1 MSAVSRLFDRFLG
14 RGDWAVTVPTLDGP
28 LLPNQGLEEAPTF
41 ASLPEADNLVRT
53 EKGIL
58 ASSANRLMR
67 LGADGQAE
75 VLQEFSG
82 EITALAHARGMTAV
96 AVDGKGVTIRGG
108 LHDGREPTGDE
119 ARRLSCVTAL
129 TFLDSNSLLIANGSA
144 SLPASGWR
152 RDLMEKNA
160 SGSLWRLDLKS
171 GRLELV
177 RDGLAWPAGIATT
190 GSNRIYVTEAWR
202 HRVLAIDLATRATAP
217 VLEHLP
223 AYPARIAPAFNAGY
237 WLSFYSVRNQ
247 LVEFILR
254 EDGYRKRMLAEVPE
268 AYWVAPSLHS
278 WRDYREP
285 MQGSQL
291 KQMNVLKPYAVTRS
305 YGLVVHC
312 DQNMKPLS
320 SFHSRADG
328 KVHGT
333 LSACETGDDLLVA
346 SRGGSRI
353 VRVAAAASGKRG

>member
-14 RGDWAVTVPTLDGP
+14 RGDWAVTVPTFDGP
-28 LLPNQGLEEAPTF
+28 LMPNQGLEEAQSF
-41 ASLPEADNLVRT
+41 ANLTDADNLART
-53 EKGIL
+53 EKGML

-67 LGADGQAE
+67 FGADGQAE
-75 VLQEFSG
+75 VLQDFAG

-96 AVDGKGVTIRGG
+96 AVDGKGVVIRGG
-108 LHDGREPTGDE
+108 LHDGREAAGDE

-129 TFLDSNSLLIANGSA
+129 TFLDSNTLLVANGSA
-144 SLPASGWR
+144 SLPASAWR
-152 RDLMEKNA
+152 RDLMQKNA
-160 SGSLWRLDLKS
+160 SGSVWRLDLKS
-171 GRLELV
+171 GRLELIG
-177 RDGLAWPAGIATT
+177 DGLAWPAGIATT
-190 GSNRIYVTEAWR
+190 GSNRVYVTEAWR
-202 HRVLAIDLATRATAP
+202 HRVLAIDLATKATAP

-237 WLSFYSVRNQ
+237 WLTSYSARNQ

-254 EDGYRKRMLAEVPE
+254 EETYRKRMLAEIPE
-268 AYWVAPSLHS
+268 AYWMAPSLSS

-305 YGLVVHC
+305 YGLVIHC

-328 KVHGT
+328 TVHGT

-346 SRGGSRI
+346 SRGGSRV
-353 VRVAAAASGKRG
+353 VRLPKVAGGKRG

>member
-28 LLPNQGLEEAPTF
+28 LLPNQDLEEAEAF
-41 ASLPEADNLVRT
+41 ASLADADNLVRT
-53 EKGIL
+53 DKGML

-67 LGADGQAE
+67 FDADGKAE
-75 VLQEFSG
+75 ALQEFPG
-82 EITALAHARGMTAV
+82 EVTALAHARGMTAL
-96 AVDGKGVTIRGG
+96 AIDGKGVVIRGG
-108 LHDGREPTGDE
+108 LHDGREAAGDT
-119 ARRLSCVTAL
+119 ASRLSCVTAL
-129 TFLDSNSLLIANGSA
+129 TFLDSNTLLVANGSA
-144 SLPASGWR
+144 SQAAGGWR

-160 SGSLWRLDLKS
+160 SGSVWRLDLKS
-171 GRLELV
+171 GRLDLI

-190 GSNRIYVTEAWR
+190 GSNRVYVTEAWR
-202 HRVLAIDLATRATAP
+202 HRVLAIDLATKATVP

-237 WLSFYSVRNQ
+237 WLTFYSVRNQ

-254 EDGYRKRMLAEVPE
+254 EETYRKRMLAEIPE
-268 AYWVAPSLHS
+268 SYWMAPSLSS

-333 LSACETGDDLLVA
+333 ISACEVGDDLLVA

-353 VRVAAAASGKRG
+353 VRVAKVASGKRS

>member
-1 MSAVSRLFDRFLG
+1 MNALSQFFDRFLG

-28 LLPNQGLEEAPTF
+28 LLPNQDLEEAETF
-41 ASLPEADNLVRT
+41 AGLTDADNLVRT
-53 EKGIL
+53 DKGVL
-58 ASSANRLMR
+58 ASSAAALVRF
-67 LGADGQAE
+67 GADGQAE
-75 VLQEFSG
+75 VLQEFPG
-82 EITALAHARGMTAV
+82 EITALAHARGMTAL
-96 AVDGKGVTIRGG
+96 AIDGKGVIIRGG
-108 LHDGREPTGDE
+108 LHDGREAKGDE
-119 ARRLSCVTAL
+119 ALRLSCITAL

-152 RDLMEKNA
+152 RDLMQKNA

-171 GRLELV
+171 GRLELI
-177 RDGLAWPAGIATT
+177 RDRLAWPAGIATT

-237 WLSFYSVRNQ
+237 WLTFYSVRNQ

-254 EDGYRKRMLAEVPE
+254 EEAYRKRMLAEVPE
-268 AYWVAPSLHS
+268 AYWMAPSLSS

-328 KVHGT
+328 TVHGT
-333 LSACETGDDLLVA
+333 VSACETGDDLLVA

-353 VRVAAAASGKRG
+353 VRVAGAASGKRG

>member
-1 MSAVSRLFDRFLG
+1 MNALRQFFDRFLG

-28 LLPNQGLEEAPTF
+28 LLPNQGLEEAETF
-41 ASLPEADNLVRT
+41 AGLADADNLVRT
-53 EKGIL
+53 DKGVL
-58 ASSANRLMR
+58 ASSAASLVRF
-67 LGADGQAE
+67 GTEGQAE
-75 VLQEFSG
+75 VLQEFPG
-82 EITALAHARGMTAV
+82 DVTALAHARGMTAI
-96 AVDGKGVTIRGG
+96 AIDGKGVVIRGG
-108 LHDGREPTGDE
+108 LHDGREATGDE
-119 ARRLSCVTAL
+119 ALRLSCITAL

-152 RDLMEKNA
+152 RDLMQKNA

-171 GRLELV
+171 GRLELI

-202 HRVLAIDLATRATAP
+202 HRVLAIDLATKATAP

-237 WLSFYSVRNQ
+237 WLTFYSVRNQ

-254 EDGYRKRMLAEVPE
+254 EEAYRKRMLAEVPE
-268 AYWVAPSLHS
+268 QFWMAPSLSS

-328 KVHGT
+328 TVHGT
-333 LSACETGDDLLVA
+333 VSACEAGDDLLVA
-346 SRGGSRI
+346 SRGCSRI
-353 VRVAAAASGKRG
+353 VRVAGAASGKRR

>member
-1 MSAVSRLFDRFLG
+1 MSAVSQFFDRFLG

-28 LLPNQGLEEAPTF
+28 LLPNQGLEEAETF
-41 ASLPEADNLVRT
+41 ASLADADNLVRT
-53 EKGIL
+53 DKGVL
-58 ASSANRLMR
+58 ASSAASLMR
-67 LGADGQAE
+67 FGTEAQAE
-75 VLQEFSG
+75 VLQEFPG
-82 EITALAHARGMTAV
+82 EITALAHARGMTAI
-96 AVDGKGVTIRGG
+96 AIDGKGVVIRGG
-108 LHDGREPTGDE
+108 LHDGREATGDE
-119 ARRLSCVTAL
+119 ALRLSCITAL

-152 RDLMEKNA
+152 RDLMQKNA

-171 GRLELV
+171 GRLELI

-190 GSNRIYVTEAWR
+190 GSNRIYVTEAWV

-237 WLSFYSVRNQ
+237 WLTFYSVRNQ

-254 EDGYRKRMLAEVPE
+254 EETYRKRMLAEVPE
-268 AYWVAPSLHS
+268 AYWMAPSLSS

-328 KVHGT
+328 TVHGT
-333 LSACETGDDLLVA
+333 VSACETGDDLLVA
-346 SRGGSRI
+346 SRGGARI
-353 VRVAAAASGKRG
+353 VRVTGAASGKRG